1 MFCFSRNYVLA
12 LAVVCGLRV
21 NVPRMQ
27 TSPISRRHFLA
38 TTAALPF
45 LVRAGVSAAKIPVGL
60 ELYSVRDALMKDLHG
75 TVRAVAKLGYEVVEF
90 YSPYYSWTPETAKDV
105 RKLLDD
111 LGIRCPSTHNGSQA
125 LSAEG
130 LPKAIELNQILG
142 SRHIVMASAGKTSGA
157 DGWKGVA
164 ERLTAAAEKLKP
176 LGMSAGFHNHRIE
189 FEPSA
194 DGMRPMDILASNTP
208 KDVVLQLDVGT
219 CLQAGADPV
228 EWINKHPGRIRSIHC
243 KDWSPERGY
252 AVLTGEG
259 VAPWAKIIEAAEAR
273 GGVEY
278 YLIEQEEGPV
288 EEQLLRAERCLANW
302 KKLKP

>member
-1 MFCFSRNYVLA
+1 MDRFTFSR
-12 LAVVCGLRV
+12 R
-21 NVPRMQ
+21 Q
-27 TSPISRRHFLA
+27 FLA
-38 TTAALPF
+38 STAALPF
-45 LVRAGVSAAKIPVGL
+45 LPWASEPWGVQRGGRSAAKIPVGL

-75 TVRAVAKLGYEVVEF
+75 TVRAVAKQGYEVVEF
-90 YSPYYSWTPETAKDV
+90 YSPYYSWTTEAAKDV

-111 LGIRCPSTHNGSQA
+111 LGIRCPSTHNSAQA
-125 LSAEG
+125 LTPEG

-142 SRHIVMASAGKTSGA
+142 SKYIVMASAPAKTA
-157 DGWKGVA
+157 DGWKA
-164 ERLTAAAEKLKP
+164 MADRLTAAAEKLKP
-176 LGMSAGFHNHRIE
+176 LGMAPGFHNHRVE
-189 FEPSA
+189 WELVE
-194 DGMRPMDILASNTP
+194 GVRPMDVLAKNTP
-208 KDVVLQLDVGT
+208 PGVVLQLDVGT

-228 EWINKHPGRIRSIHC
+228 DWIRKNPGRIKSIHC

-252 AVLTGEG
+252 AVLVGEG
-259 VAPWAKIIEAAEAR
+259 VAPWARIIEAAESG